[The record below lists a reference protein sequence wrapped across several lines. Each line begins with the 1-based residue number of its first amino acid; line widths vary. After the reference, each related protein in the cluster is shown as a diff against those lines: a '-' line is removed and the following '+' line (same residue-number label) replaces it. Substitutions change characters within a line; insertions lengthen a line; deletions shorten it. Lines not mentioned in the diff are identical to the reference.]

1 MHSVPTACIW
11 TNVSCSVNK
20 ENYGPWNSP
29 FSKYHKLVTQMPQK
43 LWPAHL
49 YLLLFLSN
57 SCTAY
62 YNYRFGSHQGRGR
75 VLSALEFKSI
85 SFPETN
91 TGERS
96 EFAIYCNVAEGSLAF
111 SQKARDKNN
120 SGAERQ
126 RDREQGKEKE
136 WSTWKV
142 WSFAFIVPLPPC
154 FSCLTLNSY
163 FFILHRSPS
172 LSLSV
177 GLCGGAVSS
186 DQRDNKLS
194 LHRMATHRSGKE
206 NFCVH
211 R

>member
-1 MHSVPTACIW
+1 MLSVPTEYIW
-11 TNVSCSVNK
+11 TNVSCSANK
-20 ENYGPWNSP
+20 ENCGPWNSP

-43 LWPAHL
+43 FDLHICI
-49 YLLLFLSN
+49 YFFFLSN
-57 SCTAY
+57 SYTAC
-62 YNYRFGSHQGRGR
+62 YNYRFSSHQGRGR
-75 VLSALEFKSI
+75 VLSALEFKSL
-85 SFPETN
+85 SHPETN

-120 SGAERQ
+120 SVAERQ

-136 WSTWKV
+136 WRWKV
-142 WSFAFIVPLPPC
+142 WSFAFIVLLPPC
-154 FSCLTLNSY
+154 FSCLTLNFY
-163 FFILHRSPS
+163 FFILHRS

-194 LHRMATHRSGKE
+194 LQHTGVAKRISVYTDKYWQ
-206 NFCVH
+206 
-211 R
+211 